1 MTRRETLK
9 SVLLA
14 VAALGGAPGAAIAR
28 GGIRMG
34 SGGSPLRGPIFN
46 QDDSEFFSTRDPSE
60 VSGEAVD
67 AWVDG
72 IAAAG
77 VGTLMSCVCAMRTN
91 YASRAWEPRWT
102 GYDPQ
107 GPDDQPVLAHLPRE
121 SVPGTRRWLE
131 SETRLAELG
140 INFHERAFARCKQ
153 RGIAAWAS
161 IRMNDLHDCHLPD
174 SPLLSGFYKSQRGRG
189 LLRAQYRPGG
199 WPELALDWGR
209 AEVRDHY
216 MRLVREVLSF
226 RGIEGLELDWM
237 RFGFHFRIGRELEGG
252 EILTDWVGRVRK
264 LCDEAAEREGH
275 PVRLGCR
282 VPSDPN
288 TARMLGLDGVLW
300 ASKGLVDLLVPT
312 PFWETCEFNMPM
324 RTWAWLLE
332 GTGCALAGGLEI
344 RYQPFR
350 GAPATMMTPE
360 LAVGAATAVLAGG
373 AGHVYLF
380 NYFAKGHL
388 DNLWTR
394 ESFNRTLSAMG
405 SLQALDEVP
414 RRHAITFRDIM
425 APGEPGE
432 SLLPV
437 GGAVATFRLQTGPKP
452 EGRKVHVV
460 LELEE
465 KGDAEPAAPDVRVNS
480 VPCPTPRRQT
490 RCVVIYAVPE
500 EALAEG
506 ETVIEAFGAGA
517 AIVRVE
523 VVVAGATARG
533 RA

>member
-1 MTRRETLK
+1 MTRRKSLK
-9 SVLLA
+9 SALLA
-14 VAALGGAPGAAIAR
+14 VAALSGAPRTAMAR
-28 GGIRMG
+28 GGNA
-34 SGGSPLRGPIFN
+34 LRGPIFN

-60 VSGEAVD
+60 VTGEAVD

-72 IAAAG
+72 LAAAG
-77 VGTLMSCVCAMRTN
+77 VGTLVSCVCAMRTN

-121 SVPGTRRWLE
+121 SVPGVRTWLE
-131 SETRLAELG
+131 SEMRLAELG
-140 INFHERAFARCKQ
+140 INFHERAFARC
-153 RGIAAWAS
+153 RHHGIGAWAS

-174 SPLLSGFYKSQRGRG
+174 SPLLSGFYKSQRDRG

-252 EILTDWVGRVRK
+252 EVLTDWIGRVRN

-282 VPSDPN
+282 VPSDPT
-288 TARMLGLDGVLW
+288 TARMLGLDGILW
-300 ASKGLVDLLVPT
+300 ARKGLVDLLVPT
-312 PFWETCEFNMPM
+312 PFWETCEFNMPIP
-324 RTWAWLLE
+324 TWARLLD
-332 GTGCALAGGLEI
+332 GTACALAGGLEI

-350 GAPATMMTPE
+350 GAAATMMTPE
-360 LAVGAATAVLAGG
+360 LAAGAAMAVLA
-373 AGHVYLF
+373 AGSDHVYLF

-388 DNLWTR
+388 DSLWTS
-394 ESFNRTLSAMG
+394 EAFERTLRAMS
-405 SLQALDEVP
+405 SLEALDGLP
-414 RRHAITFRDIM
+414 RRHAVTFRDIV

-432 SLLPV
+432 SLLPA
-437 GGAVATFRLQTGPKP
+437 GGAVGTFRLQTGPKP
-452 EGRKVHVV
+452 AGRRVRVL
-460 LELEE
+460 LELEATE
-465 KGDAEPAAPDVRVNS
+465 DGEPAAPELRVNGVACPGPERQGRCALIYV
-480 VPCPTPRRQT
+480 VP
-490 RCVVIYAVPE
+490 A
-500 EALAEG
+500 EALTDA
-506 ETVIEAFGAGA
+506 ETVIEAIRPGG

-523 VVVAGATARG
+523 LAVSSAAA
-533 RA
+533 